1 MRTGNRTVMVKV
13 DEIDYFE
20 SASNYVVAHAAGE
33 NHVLRKTLTSLEA
46 ELPPRMFVRISRS
59 TIVNAQRI
67 KEFRRLF
74 YGGYALTLRNGTQ
87 LTLSRRYRNRFK
99 QLGLG

>member
-1 MRTGNRTVMVKV
+1 L
-13 DEIDYFE
+13 D
-20 SASNYVVAHAAGE
+20 A
-33 NHVLRKTLTSLEA
+33 LETR
-46 ELPPRMFVRISRS
+46 LPPDKFVRISRS

-74 YGGYALTLRNGTQ
+74 YGGYQLVLHDGTPLTV
-87 LTLSRRYRNRFK
+87 SRRYRHRFK